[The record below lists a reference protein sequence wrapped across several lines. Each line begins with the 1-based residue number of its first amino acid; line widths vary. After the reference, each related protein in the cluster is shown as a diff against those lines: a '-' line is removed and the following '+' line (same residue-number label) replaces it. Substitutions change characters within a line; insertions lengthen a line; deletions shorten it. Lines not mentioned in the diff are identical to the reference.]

1 MEQNELLLKKL
12 QTNPNY
18 RAFQDERKIDAL
30 GVLLF
35 SVFFFG
41 AVISDITRSVTHDIS
56 VRIDVIFIIIA
67 LVCIVVSIGLV
78 FISFV
83 QKKPVFVTNGV
94 IKEVQ
99 QIAYRSYEA
108 NWYLVSDDT
117 NQEYWGKSPSSFF
130 TMSMEINRATL
141 LARRYCVFRWVVR
154 SGSFRS
160 QLSATKVVGL

>member
-30 GVLLF
+30 GALLF
-35 SVFFFG
+35 SIFFFG
-41 AVISDITRSVTHDIS
+41 AVMSDIIRSVTHDIS
-56 VRIDVIFIIIA
+56 VRLDVIFMIIV
-67 LVCIVVSIGLV
+67 LVCMVVSIGLV

-99 QIAYRSYEA
+99 QIAYRSYKA

-117 NQEYWGKSPSSFF
+117 NQEYWGASPSFLFHNSNGNKSYDIGEKVLCF
-130 TMSMEINRATL
+130 SMGGQKWII
-141 LARRYCVFRWVVR
+141 
-154 SGSFRS
+154 SD
-160 QLSATKVVGL
+160 SATHG

>member
-1 MEQNELLLKKL
+1 MEQNDLLLKKL

-41 AVISDITRSVTHDIS
+41 TVISDITRSVTHDIS

-99 QIAYRSYEA
+99 QIAYRSYKA

-117 NQEYWGKSPSSFF
+117 NQEY
-130 TMSMEINRATL
+130 
-141 LARRYCVFRWVVR
+141 
-154 SGSFRS
+154 
-160 QLSATKVVGL
+160 